1 VVACLDKYGA
11 MDTEKPEPNALEP
24 YTQHEQLEVRLQPE
38 SEHEERL
45 VRQIALCN
53 VKLEHIETLL
63 ARAKEQLRH
72 VLEDPKN
79 ELSL

>member
-1 VVACLDKYGA
+1 
-11 MDTEKPEPNALEP
+11 MDVEPDPSALEP
-24 YTQHEQLEVRLQPE
+24 YTQHEQLVARLQPE
-38 SEHEERL
+38 SESEERL

-63 ARAKEQLRH
+63 TRAQEQLHH
-72 VLEDPKN
+72 VLADPKN

>member
-1 VVACLDKYGA
+1 
-11 MDTEKPEPNALEP
+11 MNIEEPEPKVVEP
-24 YTQHEQLEVRLQPE
+24 YTQHEQLIVRLQPE

-45 VRQIALCN
+45 VRQIALCT

-63 ARAKEQLRH
+63 ARAKEQLH
-72 VLEDPKN
+72 YMLEDPKN

>member
-1 VVACLDKYGA
+1 
-11 MDTEKPEPNALEP
+11 MDTELDPQAPEP
-24 YTQHEQLEVRLQPE
+24 YTRQEQLVARLQPE
-38 SEHEERL
+38 SESEDRL

-63 ARAKEQLRH
+63 AKAKEQLRH
-72 VLEDPKN
+72 VLEAPKN

>member
-1 VVACLDKYGA
+1 
-11 MDTEKPEPNALEP
+11 MDAEPEPQAPEP
-24 YTQHEQLEVRLQPE
+24 YTQQEQLAARLQPE
-38 SEHEERL
+38 SESEERL

-63 ARAKEQLRH
+63 AKAKEQLHH
-72 VLEDPKN
+72 VLEAPKN

>member
-1 VVACLDKYGA
+1 
-11 MDTEKPEPNALEP
+11 MDTEKPEPNAFEP
-24 YTQHEQLEVRLQPE
+24 YTQHEQLIVRLQPE
-38 SEHEERL
+38 SEPEERL
-45 VRQIALCN
+45 VRQLALCN

-63 ARAKEQLRH
+63 ARAQEQLHH

>member
-1 VVACLDKYGA
+1 
-11 MDTEKPEPNALEP
+11 MDAEPESQAPEP
-24 YTQHEQLEVRLQPE
+24 YTQQEQLAARLQPE
-38 SEHEERL
+38 SEPEERL

-63 ARAKEQLRH
+63 AKAEEQLHR

-79 ELSL
+79 ALSL

>member
-1 VVACLDKYGA
+1 
-11 MDTEKPEPNALEP
+11 MDAELEPQAPEPD
-24 YTQHEQLEVRLQPE
+24 TQQEQLAARLQPE
-38 SEHEERL
+38 SESEERL

-63 ARAKEQLRH
+63 AKAKEQLRH
-72 VLEDPKN
+72 VLETPKN

>member
-1 VVACLDKYGA
+1 
-11 MDTEKPEPNALEP
+11 MDTDKPEPNALEP
-24 YTQHEQLEVRLQPE
+24 YTQHEQLIVRLQPE
-38 SEHEERL
+38 SEFEERL

-53 VKLEHIETLL
+53 VKLEHIATLL
-63 ARAKEQLRH
+63 ARAKEQLHH

>member
-1 VVACLDKYGA
+1 
-11 MDTEKPEPNALEP
+11 MDTELDPQAPEP
-24 YTQHEQLEVRLQPE
+24 YTQQEQLAARLQPE
-38 SEHEERL
+38 SESEDRL

-63 ARAKEQLRH
+63 AKAKEQLYR
-72 VLEDPKN
+72 VLEAPKN